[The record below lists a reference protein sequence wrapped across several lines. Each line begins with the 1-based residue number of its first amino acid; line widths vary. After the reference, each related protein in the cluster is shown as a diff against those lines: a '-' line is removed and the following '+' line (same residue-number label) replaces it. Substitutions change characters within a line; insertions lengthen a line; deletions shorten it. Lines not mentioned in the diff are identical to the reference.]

1 MEDVEQ
7 QHAVDLQGGEEGE
20 RQVLYYREQSSS
32 NQLWGRKRKGPK
44 TSRQSSNQSKWNPGG
59 HQVQTNASNSKG
71 MEDEEVEWIN
81 KLIGEECG
89 WVALSLNVVSD
100 IIHLSVPR
108 ADDDHE

>member
-44 TSRQSSNQSKWNPGG
+44 TSRQSSNQSK
-59 HQVQTNASNSKG
+59 
-71 MEDEEVEWIN
+71 
-81 KLIGEECG
+81 
-89 WVALSLNVVSD
+89 
-100 IIHLSVPR
+100 
-108 ADDDHE
+108 